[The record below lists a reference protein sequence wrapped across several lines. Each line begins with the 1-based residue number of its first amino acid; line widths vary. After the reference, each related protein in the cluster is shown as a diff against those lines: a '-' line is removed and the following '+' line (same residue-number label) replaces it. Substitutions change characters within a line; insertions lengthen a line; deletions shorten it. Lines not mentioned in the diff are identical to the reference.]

1 VTVPSHR
8 RPARTT
14 DVRRRRYDQASVP
27 SIRTNRPQLLTLLI
41 VMNVI
46 LGVWYFTWLL
56 SPVHAGT
63 PWVYGLLVTVELFN
77 LVQAAGFWWTV
88 RSRPATPTPFSR
100 PMPKPRVD
108 VLVPTFNE
116 PIDIVEPTVLAA
128 TRMKG
133 ADVTVWLLDD
143 GDRPEMA
150 ALAAHHGVRYIARK
164 EHAGAKAGNLNHALR
179 ITDAPFVAVFDCDHV
194 PAPEFLL
201 ETLKHLVGYRVAFVQ
216 TPQYYINR
224 DAGHIAA
231 AAAAQQDL
239 FFGVIAPGK
248 NARGAM
254 FCCGTNVVLR
264 RRALED
270 VGGFPTNS
278 LTEDFEMSIRLHER
292 GWTSVYVPIVLAH
305 GLGPEDAASYASQQ
319 ARWAQGCLSAVPRI
333 LQSRVPMRVRAQY
346 LLAASYFLSGW
357 AVLVYMSLPVL
368 RILFHVTPIH
378 QGSAAEFLAHFV
390 PYFGSC
396 ILTVVVASAG
406 SYTFAA
412 YSLAIANFG
421 VQIGASV
428 RVLFRRTNGF
438 VVTSKHAVGGRHMRS
453 VVPPLVAICVLAGS
467 ITYGLA
473 VAPSD
478 SSLTNA
484 TFASIW
490 IAVLVAGTWSA
501 VFVGRKPALHG
512 PRQPAPLVR
521 SPARP
526 GDVALEDF
534 ATTVSSAAVLEA
546 ALPSD
551 LDDAPAVW
559 REVGHHPH
567 TLVPAREEWIGH
579 PTSPSP
585 RGTPASHVVA
595 DRIT

>member
-1 VTVPSHR
+1 
-8 RPARTT
+8 
-14 DVRRRRYDQASVP
+14 
-27 SIRTNRPQLLTLLI
+27 
-41 VMNVI
+41 
-46 LGVWYFTWLL
+46 
-56 SPVHAGT
+56 
-63 PWVYGLLVTVELFN
+63 
-77 LVQAAGFWWTV
+77 
-88 RSRPATPTPFSR
+88 
-100 PMPKPRVD
+100 
-108 VLVPTFNE
+108 
-116 PIDIVEPTVLAA
+116 
-128 TRMKG
+128 
-133 ADVTVWLLDD
+133 
-143 GDRPEMA
+143 
-150 ALAAHHGVRYIARK
+150 
-164 EHAGAKAGNLNHALR
+164 
-179 ITDAPFVAVFDCDHV
+179 
-194 PAPEFLL
+194 
-201 ETLKHLVGYRVAFVQ
+201 
-216 TPQYYINR
+216 
-224 DAGHIAA
+224 
-231 AAAAQQDL
+231 
-239 FFGVIAPGK
+239 
-248 NARGAM
+248 
-254 FCCGTNVVLR
+254 
-264 RRALED
+264 
-270 VGGFPTNS
+270 
-278 LTEDFEMSIRLHER
+278 
-292 GWTSVYVPIVLAH
+292 
-305 GLGPEDAASYASQQ
+305 
-319 ARWAQGCLSAVPRI
+319 
-333 LQSRVPMRVRAQY
+333 
-346 LLAASYFLSGW
+346 
-357 AVLVYMSLPVL
+357 
-368 RILFHVTPIH
+368 
-378 QGSAAEFLAHFV
+378 
-390 PYFGSC
+390 
-396 ILTVVVASAG
+396 VVVASAG

>member
-1 VTVPSHR
+1 M
-8 RPARTT
+8 
-14 DVRRRRYDQASVP
+14 
-27 SIRTNRPQLLTLLI
+27 LI
-41 VMNVI
+41 
-46 LGVWYFTWLL
+46 
-56 SPVHAGT
+56 
-63 PWVYGLLVTVELFN
+63 
-77 LVQAAGFWWTV
+77 
-88 RSRPATPTPFSR
+88 
-100 PMPKPRVD
+100 
-108 VLVPTFNE
+108 PTFNE

-128 TRMKG
+128 TRMGG
-133 ADVTVWLLDD
+133 ADITVWLLDD

-150 ALAAHHGVRYIARK
+150 AMAAHHGIHYIARK

-179 ITDAPFVAVFDCDHV
+179 ITDAPYIAVFDCDHV

-201 ETLKHLVGYRVAFVQ
+201 ETLKHLDGYRVAYVQ

-224 DAGHIAA
+224 DAGHVAA
-231 AAAAQQDL
+231 AAATQQDL

-270 VGGFPTNS
+270 VGGFPTSS

-333 LQSRVPMRVRAQY
+333 LRARIPLRVRAQY

-368 RILFHVTPIH
+368 RILFHATPIH

-390 PYFGSC
+390 PYFSSC

-428 RVLFRRTNGF
+428 RVLFRRSNGF
-438 VVTSKHAVGGRHMRS
+438 VVTSKRAIGGRHLRS
-453 VVPPLVAICVLAGS
+453 VVPALAAICVLAGS
-467 ITYGLA
+467 IVYGLL

-501 VFVGRKPALHG
+501 LFVGRKQARHG
-512 PRQPAPLVR
+512 PRPPSPSVR
-521 SPARP
+521 GLARP
-526 GDVALEDF
+526 SDVPLKDF
-534 ATTVSSAAVLEA
+534 VTTVSSAASLGAGPA
-546 ALPSD
+546 AERVHPR
-551 LDDAPAVW
+551 PVP
-559 REVGHHPH
+559 REYGHHPH
-567 TLVPAREEWIGH
+567 TSARAREEWTDH

-585 RGTPASHVVA
+585 RVTPASHAAA
-595 DRIT
+595 DRTI